1 MIQIIIIQNNHVKK
15 HNNMF
20 FFMSM
25 LCNRVQIEM
34 GINNDGLLKTI
45 GEHMRE
51 IKKRM
56 WEDIIKWLNPHILY
70 HYS

>member
-1 MIQIIIIQNNHVKK
+1 MVLSGSFLYICTAIIQITIIQNNHMKK

-25 LCNRVQIEM
+25 LCNRVEIEM
-34 GINNDGLLKTI
+34 GINNGELLKTI

-51 IKKRM
+51 IFKRM
-56 WEDIIKWLNPHILY
+56 
-70 HYS
+70 

>member
-1 MIQIIIIQNNHVKK
+1 MVLSGSFLYVRTAMIRIIIIQNNHVKK

-20 FFMSM
+20 FFKSM

-45 GEHMRE
+45 GEPSVPE
-51 IKKRM
+51 KF
-56 WEDIIKWLNPHILY
+56 
-70 HYS
+70 

>member
-1 MIQIIIIQNNHVKK
+1 MVLSGSFFNICAAMIQIIIIQNNHVKK

-56 WEDIIKWLNPHILY
+56 
-70 HYS
+70 